1 MFFVDFLFL
10 GIFQG
15 NVLNFFVFVKV
26 QNLNFVLENY
36 ENYLIDY
43 NYGKK
48 KFIIYE
54 YIVNVNL
61 LI

>member
-36 ENYLIDY
+36 ENYLIDF

-48 KFIIYE
+48 KFIIYK

>member
-36 ENYLIDY
+36 ENYLIDF

-48 KFIIYE
+48 KFIIYK

-61 LI
+61 LN

>member
-48 KFIIYE
+48 KFIIYK

-61 LI
+61 LN

>member
-43 NYGKK
+43 NYGKN
-48 KFIIYE
+48 KFIIYK